1 MGVGISDVLPFAVG
15 VAISPV
21 PIIAVILMLLS
32 TRASANGPAFLVGW
46 IAGLSVL
53 CVLVYVVADAIGV
66 TGDSGGADGVSWLQI
81 GLGAL
86 LLSAAKLDLDKR
98 PAPGAEPELPRWL
111 ASVERDNA
119 GQGARPGRRP
129 VAVNPKNAVLTIGA
143 AASLAQLGI
152 SSGDAVVAV
161 VVFVVLASST
171 VGGAVAYY
179 FVGGERAKRTLGE
192 LKLWLAPHS
201 AMVMAVLLLV
211 FGVILVAKGLGL
223 LTD

>member
-1 MGVGISDVLPFAVG
+1 VGLGISDVLPFAVG
-15 VAISPV
+15 VAISPI

-53 CVLVYVVADAIGV
+53 CVVVYVVADAIGV
-66 TGDSGGADGVSWLQI
+66 TGNSGGSDGVSWLQI

-86 LLSAAKLDLDKR
+86 LLSAAKRTWGKR
-98 PAPGAEPELPRWL
+98 PAPGAEPELPSWL
-111 ASVERDNA
+111 ADVDA
-119 GQGARPGRRP
+119 ITPGKALALG
-129 VAVNPKNAVLTIGA
+129 VGLSAVNPKNAVLTIGA

-152 SSGDAVVAV
+152 SGGDAVVGV
-161 VVFVVLASST
+161 VVFVALASCT

-179 FVGGERAKRTLGE
+179 FVGGGRAKRTLGE
-192 LKLWLAPHS
+192 LRLWLAPHS
-201 AMVMAVLLLV
+201 AVVMAVLLLV